1 MRYPGHIALMRVL
14 RESGFF
20 DKVPIE
26 VRGQRVVPLDLTAA
40 LLFPLW
46 QLEEGEADL
55 TVMRVEVD
63 GVASDGL
70 RRRFVWDLL
79 DRYDP
84 ATRTTS
90 MARTTGYTATAAVRL
105 LARRAWTRPGIV
117 PPEHLAADEGCF
129 TAILAVLEARGVHLA
144 RREEVLA

>member
-26 VRGQRVVPLDLTAA
+26 VRGQRVVPL
-40 LLFPLW
+40 
-46 QLEEGEADL
+46 DL

-129 TAILAVLEARGVHLA
+129 TAILADLEARGVHLA
-144 RREEVLA
+144 RREEALA